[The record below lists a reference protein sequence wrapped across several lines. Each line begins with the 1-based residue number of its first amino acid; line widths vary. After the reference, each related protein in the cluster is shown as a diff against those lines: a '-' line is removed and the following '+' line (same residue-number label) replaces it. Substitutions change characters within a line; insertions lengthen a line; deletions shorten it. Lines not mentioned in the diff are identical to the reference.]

1 MQNGSVSYERKEMRI
16 WLDDER
22 QPQSDRWTWLKT
34 GEEAIEALKNERV
47 EEISFDHDLGEGMTG
62 YDVAKWIEEMASSG
76 AIDSMVWRVHSAN
89 PVGKQNIEAAM
100 RSADNF
106 WAHDEDDE
114 EELKHDKEEW
124 Q

>member
-1 MQNGSVSYERKEMRI
+1 MKLWV
-16 WLDDER
+16 DDER
-22 QPQSDRWTWLKT
+22 VSPNGWVWAKT
-34 GEEAIEALKNERV
+34 YKEAIDWLNTGDVDAL
-47 EEISFDHDLGEGMTG
+47 SLDHDLGEGMTG